1 MMKTKLGALLAVGIF
16 VLGAGSSVAG
26 PRGGVF
32 VNVGGGYC
40 PPVRPICVAPIY
52 SGPSYRCYPTS
63 CYYPQPAFY
72 SWGPS
77 VVVYS
82 TGPSYGFSNVSP
94 ILNYAGGT
102 PVYTT
107 SPPVVPA
114 PPIVVGPASTFR
126 WRP

>member
-1 MMKTKLGALLAVGIF
+1 MMKTKLAALLAVGIF
-16 VLGAGSSVAG
+16 ILGVSSTMAGG
-26 PRGGVF
+26 KGGVF

-40 PPVRPICVAPIY
+40 PPVRPICPAPIY
-52 SGPSYRCYPTS
+52 SAPSYRCYPTS
-63 CYYPQPAFY
+63 CFYPQPAFY

-82 TGPSYGFSNVSP
+82 AGPSYGFSNVSP
-94 ILNYAGGT
+94 ILNYAGGA
-102 PVYTT
+102 PVYT

-114 PPIVVGPASTFR
+114 PPIVVSPVSTFR